1 MVTLDRIRRFVP
13 RCRRGGSGPEAGKK
27 RLEIVTLSEVNY
39 FGLASM
45 LIDNYGAD
53 ARAEAV
59 RLIEEALG
67 EADAEA
73 VADWRAVEQAIALL
87 NKDFAGA
94 RQ

>member
-13 RCRRGGSGPEAGKK
+13 RCRREGSALEASKK
-27 RLEIVTLSEVNY
+27 RSDIVTMSEVNY
-39 FGLASM
+39 FGLAGM

-53 ARAEAV
+53 ARAQAA
-59 RLIEEALG
+59 RLTEEALR
-67 EADAEA
+67 EADGEA

-87 NKDFAGA
+87 TNNCVGT